1 MIKLVALDLDGTLLD
16 EEKRIPVEIKRRLLD
31 LKEKGVKIVLATGR
45 TFESAKR
52 YYYELELDTP
62 FIGCNGGLVY
72 LPDQKQVIF
81 GKVFEQDDF
90 YYVAS
95 LLTDLQ
101 VYYQFYGLDCI
112 YARELAYGVKRWK
125 CENVDLP
132 EHWRMKIEL
141 VDDPL
146 VWARE
151 SYRPVYKILA
161 RFESEEQMAGVR
173 EAIEGMRGLDSVSS
187 FANALDIGPDQCT
200 KGKALEWVCGL
211 LGVGLDETLAMGDHD
226 NDSDMIEKAGIGIAV
241 GQASRTARS
250 VADICLLRRGFEEIS
265 EVFKRILEDSNR
277 EERKGDEGY
286 GMEDGKT
293 CR

>member
-16 EEKRIPVEIKRRLLD
+16 AEKRIPVAIKSRLLA

-72 LPDQKQVIF
+72 LPARKQVVF
-81 GKVFEQDDF
+81 GKVFDQDDF
-90 YYVAS
+90 FYVAS
-95 LLTDLQ
+95 LLTELQ

-125 CENVDLP
+125 CENADLP
-132 EHWRMKIEL
+132 ERWRMKIEL

-146 VWARE
+146 IWARD

-161 RFESEEQMAGVR
+161 RFESEAQMASVR
-173 EAIEGMRGLDSVSS
+173 EAVERMRGLDSVSS
-187 FANALDIGPDQCT
+187 FANALDIGPDQCN
-200 KGKALEWVCGL
+200 KGDALER
-211 LGVGLDETLAMGDHD
+211 VGEMMQISLDEMLAVGD
-226 NDSDMIEKAGIGIAV
+226 NDNDREMIEKAGIGIAMGHASDAAKAV
-241 GQASRTARS
+241 ANQCMDREDCHGVLQALNLNFD
-250 VADICLLRRGFEEIS
+250 V
-265 EVFKRILEDSNR
+265 SN
-277 EERKGDEGY
+277 E
-286 GMEDGKT
+286 
-293 CR
+293 